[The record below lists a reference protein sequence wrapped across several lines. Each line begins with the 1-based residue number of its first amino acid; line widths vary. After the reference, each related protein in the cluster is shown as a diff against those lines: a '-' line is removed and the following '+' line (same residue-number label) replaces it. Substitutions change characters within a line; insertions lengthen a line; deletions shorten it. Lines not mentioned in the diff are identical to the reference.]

1 MSKPH
6 STDHISQ
13 TTSEG
18 EDVLTILFKSMGE
31 KGRILAHSTEAELR
45 SYKKHY
51 GTLMSTHT
59 YYDLIFECFHLKD
72 LPH

>member
-13 TTSEG
+13 TTSER
-18 EDVLTILFKSMGE
+18 EDELTILFKSTGE
-31 KGRILAHSTEAELR
+31 KGRILVHNTEAERR

-51 GTLMSTHT
+51 GTLMSTHR
-59 YYDLIFECFHLKD
+59 YYDLIF
-72 LPH
+72 